1 MIKKTLFYVS
11 GLATIVLPS
20 FAFAQLNTVNT
31 KPTVATLIDYIISYA
46 NRILVLMI
54 GIAVVMF
61 VWYVIQYFIK
71 PDADRKEG
79 GNYIMYSLIG
89 FFVVLSF
96 WGLVNIL
103 QNTFG
108 LNNSNS
114 RPQGWSQFQDIFPD
128 SATTGTTPSGSS
140 RSQTT
145 MFNPQQ

>member
-11 GLATIVLPS
+11 GLATVVLPS
-20 FAFAQLNTVNT
+20 FAFAQLDRVN

-71 PDADRKEG
+71 PDAGRKEG

-114 RPQGWSQFQDIFPD
+114 RPAGWSQFQDIFPD
-128 SATTGTTPSGSS
+128 SQSGGTAPSGSS

-145 MFNPQQ
+145 MFNPQP